1 MKRRLSAGADPDVAC
16 HARFWR
22 GLMGMDMRR
31 YVLWSCLGLG
41 LGFGV
46 SVAGEPSHGDAGR
59 AAVPS
64 CTAADG
70 AVEPKPADADLE
82 AAEAFADYRHEQ
94 LIEFA
99 CRDASDAE
107 CAQAAQRIEADRA
120 RYADQE
126 QLAAAATLEQESQA
140 YERALIEAAH
150 ASAQPWLMLWAANQQ
165 RWHAMRADMKEGTAT
180 RLDDKVSAAEQA
192 AREAADATITRTMPQ
207 AGGDVLYWWTL
218 AQSCPGTP
226 ATCAGTDAWARLHA
240 LAPENALVWLTSDAS
255 VTGGPVRMA
264 KSVARAAQANY
275 ADSYLAERARRIH
288 ALLLSLPPPPAG
300 FSREMLAP
308 GVVATEASERAAWA
322 LALAMNDYLVAGWG
336 WGTLEPCTDPGLA
349 PLPEALAAD
358 CVAVATLLADSA
370 TVAERTLGL
379 RLLSRLGVT
388 ASDREHSSKRLRAH
402 EWRTQRASQVLGFG
416 AGDSEDLQTYLDV
429 WLAAGE
435 VAAHERLLLRR
446 GIPLEPPPQWQS
458 THERMRAQAA
468 PAAPVPGG
476 G

>member
-1 MKRRLSAGADPDVAC
+1 
-16 HARFWR
+16 
-22 GLMGMDMRR
+22 MRR
-31 YVLWSCLGLG
+31 CLLWSCLGLGLGLG

-46 SVAGEPSHGDAGR
+46 SVAGEPSQGDPDR
-59 AAVPS
+59 AAVSS

-70 AVEPKPADADLE
+70 AVELKPADAELE

-107 CAQAAQRIEADRA
+107 CAQATQRIEADRA
-120 RYADQE
+120 HYADQE
-126 QLAAAATLEQESQA
+126 QLAAAVSLEQESEA
-140 YERALIEAAH
+140 YERALIEAAY

-165 RWHAMRADMKEGTAT
+165 RWHAMREDMKVGTAT
-180 RLDDKVSAAEQA
+180 RLDGKASAAEQA

-218 AQSCPGTP
+218 VQSCPGTP
-226 ATCAGTDAWARLHA
+226 ATCAGTDASARLHA
-240 LAPENALVWLTSDAS
+240 LAPENALVWLTSEPS
-255 VTGGPVRMA
+255 VTGEPVRMA
-264 KSVARAAQANY
+264 QSLARAALANH

-300 FSREMLAP
+300 FSQQMLAP
-308 GVVATEASERAAWA
+308 GVVATQASDRAAWA
-322 LALAMNDYLVAGWG
+322 LALGLNDYLVAGWG
-336 WGTLEPCTDPGLA
+336 WGRLEPCTDPGLA

-379 RLLSRLGVT
+379 RLLSRLYVT
-388 ASDREHSSKRLRAH
+388 ASDREHSSKRLRAQ
-402 EWRTQRASQVLGFG
+402 EWQSQRSSQILGFG
-416 AGDSEDLQTYLDV
+416 AVETAELQDYLDV

-435 VAAHERLLLRR
+435 IAAQEQLLKRR
-446 GIPLEPPPQWQS
+446 GIPLEPPPLWQS
-458 THERMRAQAA
+458 ASERARTQEA
-468 PAAPVPGG
+468 PAGPEPGG